1 MTVVAV
7 KSNVI
12 AADRMASVS
21 GTALTV
27 PKLFTVRGGSLVR
40 VVSGEKYPI
49 VIAISGDY
57 GLGLMRAQWFADS
70 NTDRTDYP
78 KAIDTHWARIVVAT
92 YGNVAAYEDYPIAI
106 NYLDDFIAF
115 GSGMDYAM
123 GAMRNGAD
131 ATQAVQVTCAFD
143 TSCGNGV
150 EFARLVRFPDSTILK
165 AE

>member
-1 MTVVAV
+1 MTVVACR
-7 KSNVI
+7 NNII

-27 PKLFTVRGGSLVR
+27 PKLFTVHDGSLVR
-40 VVSGEKYPI
+40 IVSGEKYPI

-57 GLGLMRAQWFADS
+57 GLGLMRARWYADPD
-70 NTDRTDYP
+70 TDHTDYP
-78 KAIDTHWARIVVAT
+78 KAIDNHWARIVVAT
-92 YGNVAAYEDYPIAI
+92 YDSVVAYEDYPIAI
-106 NYLDDFIAF
+106 PYLDEFVAF

-131 ATQAVQVTCAFD
+131 AIEAVQVTCAFD

-150 EFARLVRFPDSTILK
+150 EFARLAPYADPNTLK

>member
-1 MTVVAV
+1 MTIVAV
-7 KSNVI
+7 RGNVI
-12 AADRMASVS
+12 AADRMATVS

-27 PKLFTVRGGSLVR
+27 PKLFTVRDGSLVHI
-40 VVSGEKYPI
+40 VSGEKYPI

-57 GLGLMRAQWFADS
+57 GLGLMRARWFADPD
-70 NTDRTDYP
+70 TDHTDYP
-78 KAIDTHWARIVVAT
+78 KAIDNHWARIVVAT
-92 YGNVAAYEDYPIAI
+92 YDNVSAYEDYPAAI
-106 NYLDDFIAF
+106 NYLDEYVAF

-131 ATQAVQVTCAFD
+131 AIEAVSVTCVFD

-150 EFARLVRFPDSTILK
+150 EFARLVPFPDSTILK